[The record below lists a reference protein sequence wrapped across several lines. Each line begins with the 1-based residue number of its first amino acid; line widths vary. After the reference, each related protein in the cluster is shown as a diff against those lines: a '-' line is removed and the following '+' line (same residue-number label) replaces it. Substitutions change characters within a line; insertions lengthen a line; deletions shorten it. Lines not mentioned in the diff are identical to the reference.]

1 MIKLPTLSPRSVQ
14 LAFLLV
20 ASEISPKVVLSLFP
34 LKISWFKSKPDQN
47 LESHVGCCSCTLKK
61 WLLKEFA
68 STMQAATNADVQHP
82 TSALL
87 QPYLSS
93 HISWS
98 LCVTLTATFCLM
110 LAHPDAPGTCLLQ
123 GCCSARLDSTG
134 VRHGLLCHTC
144 PADLQA
150 DTEQGCPKAR
160 LMLQHNPHP
169 QPLLPALLPCVTP
182 YPTCPQQ
189 LLPMAVKGV
198 VGSWSQHGLPKN
210 KHAQDSLYTHG
221 LSY

>member
-98 LCVTLTATFCLM
+98 LCVLASCWPTLMSLVHAYCRVAVLPSWTPLGSGMAFSAT
-110 LAHPDAPGTCLLQ
+110 
-123 GCCSARLDSTG
+123 
-134 VRHGLLCHTC
+134 
-144 PADLQA
+144 
-150 DTEQGCPKAR
+150 
-160 LMLQHNPHP
+160 
-169 QPLLPALLPCVTP
+169 PALQNCRQTRSRAAPRQGSCSSII
-182 YPTCPQQ
+182 PTLSLCYQHSCP
-189 LLPMAVKGV
+189 
-198 VGSWSQHGLPKN
+198 
-210 KHAQDSLYTHG
+210 T
-221 LSY
+221 